1 MSKLSKAAEKVRENE
16 IIHSDEIVKNFM
28 GGDSYVVNPIDTLKL
43 VAASSIFGEA
53 SYLEIIGNGV

>member
-1 MSKLSKAAEKVRENE
+1 MSKLSKATEKVRKNE

-43 VAASSIFGEA
+43 VAASSISVGIE
-53 SYLEIIGNGV
+53 LK